1 MKSTGVVRRIDE
13 LGRIVI
19 PKEIRNNLNI
29 REGESLEIF
38 VDNNSLIM
46 QKFSKI
52 YSMQDTLNVI
62 IKYIS
67 ESFNININ
75 LYDRDKLLLYTSEE
89 LGKLL
94 FIKEF
99 NDMIS
104 TRKDMI
110 FDVTIDNNIHKIYS
124 KPLIISSDVIG
135 ILVLE
140 INDNLEEI
148 MKVANFLNSIIVKKI
163 NIWQ

>member
-163 NIWQ
+163 NI

>member
-19 PKEIRNNLNI
+19 PKEIRKNLNI

-38 VDNNSLIM
+38 IDNNTLIM

-52 YSMQDTLNVI
+52 NSHQDEVKEIL
-62 IKYIS
+62 KYIS
-67 ESFNININ
+67 EAFNININ
-75 LYDRDKLLLYTSEE
+75 LYDRDKLLIYTNEE

-99 NDMIS
+99 NNMLS
-104 TRKDMI
+104 TRKDII
-110 FDVTIDNNIHKIYS
+110 FDVNIDNNVHKIYS

-140 INDNLEEI
+140 IKDNLEEI
-148 MKVANFLNSIIVKKI
+148 VKVANFLNNILVKKI
-163 NIWQ
+163 DI

>member
-19 PKEIRNNLNI
+19 PKEIRKNLNI

-38 VDNNSLIM
+38 IDNNTLLM

-52 YSMQDTLNVI
+52 NSHQDEVKEIL
-62 IKYIS
+62 KYIS
-67 ESFNININ
+67 EAFNININ
-75 LYDRDKLLLYTSEE
+75 LYDRDKLLIYTNEE

-99 NDMIS
+99 NDMLS

-110 FDVTIDNNIHKIYS
+110 FDVNIDTNIHKIYS

-140 INDNLEEI
+140 IKDNLEEI
-148 MKVANFLNSIIVKKI
+148 VKVANFLNNILVKKI
-163 NIWQ
+163 DIS